1 MRIIAGSRRS
11 LPLKAPKGIDTRPT
25 QDRTKETLFNILRD
39 DVYDAR
45 FLDLF
50 AGSGAIALEALSRGA
65 RHAVMVENAREAVSC
80 IRQNIS
86 FTRFEDCAEL
96 MECDVLT
103 ALKRLEFQPP
113 FDIIFMDPPYRL
125 GIEPQVMRILSET
138 RYVTEDTIV
147 IVEAAL
153 DTPTD
158 FADKNGFDIY
168 RTKDYKTN
176 RHIFMRRK

>member
-11 LPLKAPKGIDTRPT
+11 LPLKAPKGTDTRPT
-25 QDRTKETLFNILRD
+25 QDRTKETLFNILQG
-39 DVYDAR
+39 DVYGAR

-65 RHAVMVENAREAVSC
+65 KYAVMVENAKDAVSC

-86 FTRFEDCAEL
+86 FTGFEDCAKL

-103 ALKRLEFQPP
+103 ALRRLEGQPP
-113 FDIIFMDPPYRL
+113 FDIVFMDPPYRL
-125 GIEPQVMRILSET
+125 GIEPQVMGILSEAG
-138 RYVTEDTIV
+138 YVTEDTVV

-153 DTPTD
+153 NTPTD
-158 FADKNGFDIY
+158 FAAGNGFDIY

>member
-65 RHAVMVENAREAVSC
+65 SHAVMVENAREAVSC

-103 ALKRLEFQPP
+103 ALKRLEGQPP

-125 GIEPQVMRILSET
+125 GIEPQVMLILSEA

>member
-86 FTRFEDCAEL
+86 FTRFDDCAEL
-96 MECDVLT
+96 MECDALT
-103 ALKRLEFQPP
+103 ALKRLEYQPP

-125 GIEPQVMRILSET
+125 GIEPQVMRILSEA

>member
-11 LPLKAPKGIDTRPT
+11 LPLKAPKGTDTRPT
-25 QDRTKETLFNILRD
+25 QDRTKETLFNILQG

-65 RHAVMVENAREAVSC
+65 RYAVMVENAKEAVSC

-86 FTRFEDCAEL
+86 FTGFDDCAEV

-103 ALKRLEFQPP
+103 ALKRLKGCPP
-113 FDIIFMDPPYRL
+113 FDIVFMDPPYRL
-125 GIEPQVMRILSET
+125 GIEPQVISILSEAE
-138 RYVTEDTIV
+138 YVTEDTVV

-158 FADKNGFDIY
+158 FAAGNGFDIY
-168 RTKDYKTN
+168 KTKDYKTN

>member
-11 LPLKAPKGIDTRPT
+11 MPLKAPKGTDTRPT

-50 AGSGAIALEALSRGA
+50 AGSGAVALEALSRGA
-65 RHAVMVENAREAVSC
+65 RYAVIVENAREAICC

-103 ALKRLEFQPP
+103 ALKRLEGQPP

-125 GIEPQVMRILSET
+125 GIEPQVMGILSESG
-138 RYVTEDTIV
+138 YVTEDTVV

-153 DTPTD
+153 HTPTD

>member
-11 LPLKAPKGIDTRPT
+11 LPLKAPKGTDTRPT
-25 QDRTKETLFNILRD
+25 QDRTKETLFNILQG

-65 RHAVMVENAREAVSC
+65 QYAVMVENAKDAISC

-86 FTRFEDCAEL
+86 FTGFSDCAML
-96 MECDVLT
+96 MDCDVLS
-103 ALKRLEFQPP
+103 ALKRLEGQPP
-113 FDIIFMDPPYRL
+113 FDIIFMDPPYRI
-125 GIEPQVMRILSET
+125 GIESQVMGILSEAG
-138 RYVTEDTIV
+138 YVTEDTIV
-147 IVEAAL
+147 IAEAAL
-153 DTPTD
+153 CTPTD
-158 FADKNGFDIY
+158 FAAQNGFAIY
-168 RTKDYKTN
+168 KTKDYKTN